1 MNSHVFP
8 CPNDRL
14 QGPAMPRPRAQRQ
27 HHQFRFRAAEQR
39 QTQRRGGLLP
49 GAETL
54 EAEVVGKASRDH
66 MGLSG
71 YIMEGLSHILWKIN
85 NV

>member
-1 MNSHVFP
+1 
-8 CPNDRL
+8 
-14 QGPAMPRPRAQRQ
+14 MPRPRAQRQ

-54 EAEVVGKASRDH
+54 EAEVVGKASRDQD
-66 MGLSG
+66 LL
-71 YIMEGLSHILWKIN
+71 IEILY
-85 NV
+85 VYL

>member
-8 CPNDRL
+8 RPSHRL
-14 QGPAMPRPRAQRQ
+14 QGPAMPRPRAQQ

-54 EAEVVGKASRDH
+54 EAEVVGKASRDQD
-66 MGLSG
+66 LL
-71 YIMEGLSHILWKIN
+71 IEILY
-85 NV
+85 VYL